1 MEWRGVAVV
10 EPDAGQD
17 DVDEVADDATTHVQR
32 HRHVR
37 VDGRTSA
44 RTDGVGDGLQW
55 PGRGSMGQTT
65 DRWGWR
71 RLAVARP
78 GVDGADGGPRGLAA
92 GCSAQAGG
100 RCGKA

>member
-44 RTDGVGDGLQW
+44 RTDGVGGGLQC
-55 PGRGSMGQTT
+55 PGRGSMRQSVQTET
-65 DRWGWR
+65 D
-71 RLAVARP
+71 
-78 GVDGADGGPRGLAA
+78 GVGVGVTLDVG
-92 GCSAQAGG
+92 
-100 RCGKA
+100 